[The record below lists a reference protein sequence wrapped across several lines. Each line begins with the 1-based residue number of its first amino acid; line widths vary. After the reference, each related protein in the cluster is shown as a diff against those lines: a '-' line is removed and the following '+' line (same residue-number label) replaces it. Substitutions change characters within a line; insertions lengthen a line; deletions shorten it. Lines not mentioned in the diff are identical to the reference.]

1 MAKPKVFLDSS
12 VLITAAL
19 SARGGSFYILTRFRD
34 KCEFQIN
41 EYILEE
47 TIRVLDRKFKERE
60 DLKSKLFLLLG
71 WAKIKILPNPGVRKL
86 KAAEKL
92 VNKEDAPV
100 LASALETSSY
110 LLTLD
115 NDFLKE
121 EIIIFVKAKRLAILK
136 PKEFIQKFG
145 A

>member
-1 MAKPKVFLDSS
+1 M
-12 VLITAAL
+12 
-19 SARGGSFYILTRFRD
+19 
-34 KCEFQIN
+34 
-41 EYILEE
+41 EE

-92 VNKEDAPV
+92 VND
-100 LASALETSSY
+100 Y
-110 LLTLD
+110 
-115 NDFLKE
+115 LKE